1 MKFST
6 WKQTPQEKK
15 RFTIAYTDWLA
26 DGEVIDNVTYAID
39 NVTTPPLLVE
49 SSTVNGDGLGITF
62 YISGGLDEEQYQ
74 LRILAETDAGQRK
87 EDYFTIVVEEP

>member
-1 MKFST
+1 MKLST

-26 DGEVIDNVTYAID
+26 DGEVIESVTYGID
-39 NVTTPPLLVE
+39 NVTVPPLLVE
-49 SSTVNGDGLGITF
+49 SSAVNPDGLGITF

-74 LRILAETDAGQRK
+74 LQILAVTDAGQRK
-87 EDYFTIVVEEP
+87 EDYFIIVTEDP